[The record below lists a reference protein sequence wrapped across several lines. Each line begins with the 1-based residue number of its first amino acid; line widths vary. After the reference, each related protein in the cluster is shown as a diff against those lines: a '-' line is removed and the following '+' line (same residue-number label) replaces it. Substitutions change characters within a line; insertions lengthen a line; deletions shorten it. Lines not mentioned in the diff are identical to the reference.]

1 MTQPLPNPAL
11 SSAPANPR
19 NPPPRWRLAVECV
32 LLFFGMPLALTFG
45 LPGRPVLPWLWI
57 VALGCLLFL
66 RAQYDFDAHVL
77 SRHVCARGVWRR
89 PLLRFAIAA
98 PLLVGFLLA
107 IRSAWFL
114 NLPRERPVVWL
125 AVILL
130 YPLLSAAPQGI
141 VYRVFFFHRYR
152 NLFQGPRTMIL
163 ASAIAFAFAHI
174 VFRNPYAVALT
185 LGGGLLFAG
194 TYARTR
200 SFGVS
205 TAEHALYGDWLFT
218 VGYGPFLY
226 HGTLATLQQLTHHAR
241 W

>member
-1 MTQPLPNPAL
+1 MTHHLPQPPP
-11 SSAPANPR
+11 SRAPVNSR
-19 NPPPRWRLAVECV
+19 NPPPRWRLAVEFL

-45 LPGRPVLPWLWI
+45 MPGRPVLPWLWI

-66 RAQYDFDAHVL
+66 RAQPDFDPRLLRRTDTGGA
-77 SRHVCARGVWRR
+77 WRR
-89 PLLRFAIAA
+89 TLPRFTVAA
-98 PLLVGFLLA
+98 PLLAGVLLI
-107 IRSAWFL
+107 IRPAWFL
-114 NLPRERPVVWL
+114 NLPRERPLVWL

-152 NLFQGPRTMIL
+152 ELFRGPRTMIL
-163 ASAIAFAFAHI
+163 ASAVAFAFAHI

-205 TAEHALYGDWLFT
+205 TVEHALYGDWLFT

-226 HGTLATLQQLTHHAR
+226 HGTLATLQQLAHHAR

>member
-1 MTQPLPNPAL
+1 
-11 SSAPANPR
+11 
-19 NPPPRWRLAVECV
+19 
-32 LLFFGMPLALTFG
+32 MPLALTFG
-45 LPGRPVLPWLWI
+45 LPGRPVLPWLWL

-66 RAQYDFDAHVL
+66 NKQPDFDARVI
-77 SRHVCARGVWRR
+77 RGQAITQGVWRR
-89 PLLRFAIAA
+89 MLLLFSVAA
-98 PLLVGFLLA
+98 PLLAALLLA
-107 IRSAWFL
+107 LHPDWL
-114 NLPRERPVVWL
+114 LKLPRERPAVWL

-141 VYRVFFFHRYR
+141 IYRVFFFHRYR
-152 NLFQGPRTMIL
+152 DLFRGPRTLII

-174 VFRNPYAVALT
+174 VFRNPPAVALT
-185 LGGGLLFAG
+185 LAGGLLFAG

-218 VGYGPFLY
+218 VGYGPYLY
-226 HGTLATLQQLTHHAR
+226 HGTLATLRQLAHHTH